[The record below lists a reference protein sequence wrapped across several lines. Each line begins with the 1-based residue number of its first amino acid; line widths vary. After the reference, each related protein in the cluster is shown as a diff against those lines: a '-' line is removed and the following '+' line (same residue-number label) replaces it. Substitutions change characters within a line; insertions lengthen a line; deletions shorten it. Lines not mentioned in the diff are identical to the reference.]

1 MQEYVPKEIENKW
14 QKYWEE
20 QNLLDFDFESEN
32 PKYYMLTML
41 PYPSGDLHIGHWY
54 AMAPSDCYARF
65 MKMKGYEVF
74 FPIGFD
80 AFGLPAENAA
90 IKNNIHPKSW
100 TYDNIKRMQK
110 QLRSMGNMFAWKN
123 EVVSCDP
130 DYYKWSQWFF
140 LRMLEEDLAY
150 REYAPVDYCNHCQ
163 TTLARE
169 QVWGENRVCE
179 RCENPVVKK
188 ELNQWKL
195 RITNYAEEL
204 LDFEGLDWPE
214 RVRSMQENWIG
225 RSEGV
230 EFALKITGSENSVGP
245 DTIGPDTIYENSTG
259 PDNISENTAGL
270 DTISED
276 TVGPDYMPAEDLS
289 FRVFTT
295 RPDTVFGM
303 TFCVLAPEHVLVDQ
317 ITTAEQK
324 EVVEA
329 YKAAAQRKDEIERTA
344 EGQEKDGVFTGAYAI
359 NPMNGELVPIWIADY
374 VLASYGTGAIMGVPG
389 HDERDFHFA
398 RKYELPTPVVIV
410 PLEQIENVP
419 DGAELTEPI
428 LSKENSVMVNSL
440 GFDGAFWPGSFNRV
454 ADHMQKQGFG
464 ERQVNYRLHDWLIS
478 RQRMWGTPIPVVYC
492 KSCGMQPVPY
502 QELPVV
508 LPDDAEFKPTG
519 ESPLKYHK
527 GFLETS
533 CPECGGEAERET
545 DTMDTFICSSWYYYA
560 YVAPYWK
567 KGETLSQTDSP
578 WDVDKISALCPV
590 DQYTGG
596 IEHAT
601 MHLLYFRFF
610 TKALADLG
618 VLNFREPTR
627 RLFNQGMILGEDHEK
642 MSKSRGNVVNP
653 DQLVKQYGADTVRAY
668 LMFLGPWDAGAAWN
682 SQGIEGLARFF
693 KAVWSLCN
701 AEEKNASTPTPDTE
715 NKLRKA
721 LHQTLKKVTQDL
733 QHFRFNT
740 AIAAVM
746 SFRNVLKAEAEAS
759 GSEVWN
765 ECLEGMLLMLA
776 PIAPHI
782 TEELWQKLKP
792 RSGSVHRQPWPAF
805 DEELAAEDLITLVV
819 QVNGK
824 VRDRLEIPA
833 GTSKEEA
840 EQSAMVA
847 PKIQTYIEG
856 RKIHKVIVVPER
868 LVNIVCG

>member
-1 MQEYVPKEIENKW
+1 MQEYVPKEIEAKW

-20 QNLLDFDFESEN
+20 HNLLDFDFDSEN

-100 TYDNIKRMQK
+100 TYANIKRMQK

-130 DYYKWSQWFF
+130 EYYKWSQWFF

-169 QVWGENRVCE
+169 QVWGEDRVCE
-179 RCENPVVKK
+179 RCGNPVVKK
-188 ELNQWKL
+188 DLNQWKL
-195 RITNYAEEL
+195 RITNYADEL

-230 EFALKITGSENSVGP
+230 DFALKIDGSG
-245 DTIGPDTIYENSTG
+245 
-259 PDNISENTAGL
+259 
-270 DTISED
+270 
-276 TVGPDYMPAEDLS
+276 DLS

-324 EVVEA
+324 EAVES
-329 YKAAAQRKDEIERTA
+329 YIAAAQRKDEIERTA
-344 EGQEKDGVFTGAYAI
+344 EGQEKDGVFTGAHAV
-359 NPMNGELVPIWIADY
+359 NPMNGELVPVWIADY

-389 HDERDFHFA
+389 HDERDFNFA
-398 RKYELPTPVVIV
+398 RKYGLGTPVVIV
-410 PLEQIENVP
+410 SKEQLDSVP

-428 LSKENSVMVNSL
+428 LQKEDSVMVNSP
-440 GFDGAFWPGSFNRV
+440 GFEGAVWPDSFNRV

-492 KSCGMQPVPY
+492 ESCGILPVPY
-502 QELPVV
+502 HELPIL

-519 ESPLKYHK
+519 ESPLKYHH
-527 GFLETS
+527 GFLKTS
-533 CPECGGEAERET
+533 CPECGGDAERET

-567 KGETLSQTDSP
+567 KGERLVRDDSP
-578 WDVDKISALCPV
+578 WDVDKINSLCPI

-610 TKALADLG
+610 TKVLADLG
-618 VLNFREPTR
+618 LLDFREPTR
-627 RLFNQGMILGEDHEK
+627 RLYNQGMILGEDHEK

-653 DQLVKQYGADTVRAY
+653 DLLVKQYGADTVRAY

-693 KAVWSLCN
+693 KAVWTLCN
-701 AEEKNASTPTPDTE
+701 AEEKDTSTASPDTE
-715 NKLRKA
+715 KKLRKS
-721 LHQTLKKVTQDL
+721 LHQTIKKVTNDL
-733 QHFRFNT
+733 QNFRFNT

-792 RSGSVHRQPWPAF
+792 GSGSVHRQPWPAF

-833 GTSKEEA
+833 GTSKEET
-840 EQSAMVA
+840 EQSALAA
-847 PKIQTYIEG
+847 PKVQSYLEG
-856 RKIHKVIVVPER
+856 KQIHKVIVVPER
-868 LVNIVCG
+868 LVNIVSD

>member
-1 MQEYVPKEIENKW
+1 MQEYVPKEIETKW

-20 QNLLDFDFESEN
+20 NNLLDFDFDSEN

-65 MKMKGYEVF
+65 MKMRGYEVF

-100 TYDNIKRMQK
+100 TYANIKRMQK

-130 DYYKWSQWFF
+130 EYYKWSQWFF

-169 QVWGENRVCE
+169 QVWGEDRVCE
-179 RCENPVVKK
+179 RCGYPVVKK
-188 ELNQWKL
+188 DLNQWKL
-195 RITNYAEEL
+195 RITNYADEL

-230 EFALKITGSENSVGP
+230 EFALKIDGSG
-245 DTIGPDTIYENSTG
+245 
-259 PDNISENTAGL
+259 
-270 DTISED
+270 
-276 TVGPDYMPAEDLS
+276 DLG

-303 TFCVLAPEHVLVDQ
+303 TFCVLAPEHELVKQ
-317 ITTAEQK
+317 ITTSEQK
-324 EVVEA
+324 EAVEE
-329 YKAAAQRKDEIERTA
+329 YITKAQRKDEIERTA
-344 EGQEKDGVFTGAYAI
+344 EGQEKDGVFTGAYAV
-359 NPMNGELVPIWIADY
+359 NPMNGNLVPVWIADY

-389 HDERDFHFA
+389 HDERDFNFA
-398 RKYELPTPVVIV
+398 RKYGLGTPIVIV
-410 PLEQIENVP
+410 SKEQLDSVP
-419 DGAELTEPI
+419 EGAELAEPI
-428 LSKENSVMVNSL
+428 LQKEDSVMVNSP
-440 GFDGAFWPGSFNRV
+440 GFEGAVWPDSFNRV
-454 ADHMQKQGFG
+454 ADHMNKGGFG

-492 KSCGMQPVPY
+492 ENCGMQPVPY
-502 QELPVV
+502 NELPVL

-519 ESPLKYHK
+519 ESPLKHHH
-527 GFLETS
+527 GFLKTS
-533 CPECGGEAERET
+533 CPECGGDAERET

-560 YVAPYWK
+560 YVVPYWK
-567 KGETLSQTDSP
+567 KGERLVRDDYP
-578 WDVDKISALCPV
+578 WDADKINSLCPI

-618 VLNFREPTR
+618 LLNFREPTKS
-627 RLFNQGMILGEDHEK
+627 LFNQGMILGEDHEK

-653 DQLVKQYGADTVRAY
+653 DLLVKQYGADTVRAY

-682 SQGIEGLARFF
+682 PQGIEGLARFF
-693 KAVWSLCN
+693 KAVWTLCN
-701 AEEKNASTPTPDTE
+701 AVGKNTSTASPEMEK
-715 NKLRKA
+715 KLRKS
-721 LHQTLKKVTQDL
+721 LHQTIKKVTNDL
-733 QHFRFNT
+733 QNFRFNT

-746 SFRNVLKAEAEAS
+746 SFRNVLKTEAEAT

-792 RSGSVHRQPWPAF
+792 GSGSIHRQPWPVF

-833 GTSKEEA
+833 GTSKEET
-840 EQSAMVA
+840 EKSALAA
-847 PKIQTYIEG
+847 PKVRSYLEG

-868 LVNIVCG
+868 LVNIVSD

>member
-1 MQEYVPKEIENKW
+1 MQEYVPKEIEEKW

-20 QNLLDFDFESEN
+20 HNLLDFDFDSEN

-54 AMAPSDCYARF
+54 AMAPSDSYARF

-100 TYDNIKRMQK
+100 TYANIKRMQK

-130 DYYKWSQWFF
+130 EYYKWSQWFF

-169 QVWGENRVCE
+169 QVWGEDRVCE
-179 RCENPVVKK
+179 RCGNPVVKK
-188 ELNQWKL
+188 DLNQWKL
-195 RITNYAEEL
+195 RITNYADEL

-230 EFALKITGSENSVGP
+230 DFALKIDGSG
-245 DTIGPDTIYENSTG
+245 
-259 PDNISENTAGL
+259 
-270 DTISED
+270 
-276 TVGPDYMPAEDLS
+276 DLS

-303 TFCVLAPEHVLVDQ
+303 TFCVLAPEHELVDQ

-324 EVVEA
+324 EAVEA
-329 YKAAAQRKDEIERTA
+329 YIAAAQRKDEIERTA
-344 EGQEKDGVFTGAYAI
+344 EGQEKDGVFTGAYAV
-359 NPMNGELVPIWIADY
+359 NPMNGELVPVWIADY

-389 HDERDFHFA
+389 HDERDFNFA
-398 RKYELPTPVVIV
+398 RKYGLGTPVVIV
-410 PLEQIENVP
+410 SKEQLDSVP
-419 DGAELTEPI
+419 DGAELAEPI
-428 LSKENSVMVNSL
+428 LQKEDSVMVNSP
-440 GFDGAFWPGSFNRV
+440 GFEGAVWPDSFNSV
-454 ADHMQKQGFG
+454 ADHMQKEGFG
-464 ERQVNYRLHDWLIS
+464 ERQVNYRLRDWLIS

-492 KSCGMQPVPY
+492 ESCGMQPVPY
-502 QELPVV
+502 NELPVL

-519 ESPLKYHK
+519 ESPLKYHH
-527 GFLETS
+527 GFLKTS
-533 CPECGGEAERET
+533 CPKCGGDAERET

-560 YVAPYWK
+560 YVVPYWK
-567 KGETLSQTDSP
+567 KGERLVRDDSP
-578 WDVDKISALCPV
+578 WDADKINSLCPV

-618 VLNFREPTR
+618 LLDFREPTR
-627 RLFNQGMILGEDHEK
+627 RLYNQGMILGEDHEK

-653 DQLVKQYGADTVRAY
+653 DLLVKQYGADTVRAY

-682 SQGIEGLARFF
+682 SQGIEGLSRFF
-693 KAVWSLCN
+693 KAVWTLCN
-701 AEEKNASTPTPDTE
+701 AEEKDTSTASPDTE
-715 NKLRKA
+715 KKLRKS
-721 LHQTLKKVTQDL
+721 LHQTIKKVTNDL
-733 QHFRFNT
+733 QNFRFNT

-792 RSGSVHRQPWPAF
+792 GSGSIHRQPWPAF

-833 GTSKEEA
+833 GTSKEET
-840 EQSAMVA
+840 EQTALAA
-847 PKIQTYIEG
+847 PKVQSYLEG
-856 RKIHKVIVVPER
+856 RQIRKVIVVPER
-868 LVNIVCG
+868 LVNIVSD

>member
-1 MQEYVPKEIENKW
+1 MQEYVPKEIEAKW

-20 QNLLDFDFESEN
+20 HNLLDFDFDSEN

-65 MKMKGYEVF
+65 MKMNGYEVF

-100 TYDNIKRMQK
+100 TNANIKSMQK

-123 EVVSCDP
+123 EIVSCDP
-130 DYYKWSQWFF
+130 EYYKWSQWFF

-169 QVWGENRVCE
+169 QVWGEDRVCE
-179 RCENPVVKK
+179 RCGNPVVKK
-188 ELNQWKL
+188 DLNQWKL
-195 RITNYAEEL
+195 RITNYADEL

-230 EFALKITGSENSVGP
+230 DFVLKIDGSG
-245 DTIGPDTIYENSTG
+245 
-259 PDNISENTAGL
+259 
-270 DTISED
+270 
-276 TVGPDYMPAEDLS
+276 DLS

-324 EVVEA
+324 EAVES
-329 YKAAAQRKDEIERTA
+329 YIAAAQRKDEIERIA
-344 EGQEKDGVFTGAYAI
+344 EGHEKDGVFTGAYAV
-359 NPMNGELVPIWIADY
+359 NPMNGELVPVWIADY

-389 HDERDFHFA
+389 HDERDFNFA
-398 RKYELPTPVVIV
+398 RKYGLGTPVVIV
-410 PLEQIENVP
+410 SKEQLDSVP
-419 DGAELTEPI
+419 DGDELTEPI
-428 LSKENSVMVNSL
+428 LQKEDSVMVNSP
-440 GFDGAFWPGSFNRV
+440 GFEGAVWPDSFNSV
-454 ADHMQKQGFG
+454 ADHMQKEGFG

-492 KSCGMQPVPY
+492 ESCGMQPVPY
-502 QELPVV
+502 NELPVV

-519 ESPLKYHK
+519 ESPLKYHH
-527 GFLETS
+527 GFLKTS
-533 CPECGGEAERET
+533 CPKCGGDAERET

-567 KGETLSQTDSP
+567 KGERLVRDDSP
-578 WDVDKISALCPV
+578 WDADKINSLCPV

-618 VLNFREPTR
+618 LLDFREPTR
-627 RLFNQGMILGEDHEK
+627 RLYNQGMILGEDHEK

-653 DQLVKQYGADTVRAY
+653 DLLVKQYGADTVRAY

-693 KAVWSLCN
+693 KAVWTLCN
-701 AEEKNASTPTPDTE
+701 AEEKDTSTASLDKE
-715 NKLRKA
+715 KKLRKS
-721 LHQTLKKVTQDL
+721 LHQTIKKVTNDL
-733 QHFRFNT
+733 QNFRFNT

-746 SFRNVLKAEAEAS
+746 SFRNVLKAEAEVS
-759 GSEVWN
+759 GTEVWN

-782 TEELWQKLKP
+782 TEELWQKLRP
-792 RSGSVHRQPWPAF
+792 GNGSVHRRPWPAF
-805 DEELAAEDLITLVV
+805 DEELVSEDLITLVV

-824 VRDRLEIPA
+824 VRHRLEIPA
-833 GTSKEEA
+833 GTSKEET
-840 EQSAMVA
+840 EQSALAA
-847 PKIQTYIEG
+847 PKIQSYIEG
-856 RKIHKVIVVPER
+856 SKIHKVIVVPER